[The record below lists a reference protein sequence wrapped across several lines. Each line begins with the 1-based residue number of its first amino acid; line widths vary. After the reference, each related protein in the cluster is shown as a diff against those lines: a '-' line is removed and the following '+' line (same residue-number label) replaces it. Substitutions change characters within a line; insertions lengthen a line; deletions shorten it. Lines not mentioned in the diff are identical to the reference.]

1 MLASSAISYYSP
13 GKNSQENNILYI
25 KKFDENYL
33 LGTPTGFHIFDAYSG
48 KSLKFTDLTTKI
60 DRAEIK
66 SFYLDSEKNL
76 WIGTGGKGLF
86 LRTNSGLIKL
96 FYRSGDTGEDDIK
109 DIEMDARNIW
119 LATTNGVIVLDKK
132 GILQKKFDINNGLPH
147 NSINK
152 ILLTPDGLSYIGT
165 ESDKLYKIDR
175 DFNVMAGKATM
186 AGSTRNR
193 ILSFTQAKT
202 GQYGQQLKAMV
213 FSDF

>member
-1 MLASSAISYYSP
+1 
-13 GKNSQENNILYI
+13 
-25 KKFDENYL
+25 
-33 LGTPTGFHIFDAYSG
+33 
-48 KSLKFTDLTTKI
+48 
-60 DRAEIK
+60 
-66 SFYLDSEKNL
+66 
-76 WIGTGGKGLF
+76 LF
-86 LRTNSGLIKL
+86 LRNSKGSVRQ

-193 ILSFTQAKT
+193 ILSFTQTKNGAVWAAT
-202 GQYGQQLKAMV
+202 EATV

>member
-1 MLASSAISYYSP
+1 VIQFDLNENYEKVISVRSYDVNSGLAGNDVKTVFEDIEGNYWFGLFGEGISMLASSAISYYSP
-13 GKNSQENNILYI
+13 GKNSQENDILYI
-25 KKFDENYL
+25 KKFDNNYL
-33 LGTPTGFHIFDAYSG
+33 LGTPTGFHIFDTYSG
-48 KSLKFTDLTTKI
+48 KSLSFTELTSKVEHS
-60 DRAEIK
+60 EIK

-86 LRTNSGLIKL
+86 LRNSKGSVRQ

-152 ILLTPDGLSYIGT
+152 ILLTPDGLS
-165 ESDKLYKIDR
+165 
-175 DFNVMAGKATM
+175 
-186 AGSTRNR
+186 
-193 ILSFTQAKT
+193 
-202 GQYGQQLKAMV
+202 
-213 FSDF
+213 